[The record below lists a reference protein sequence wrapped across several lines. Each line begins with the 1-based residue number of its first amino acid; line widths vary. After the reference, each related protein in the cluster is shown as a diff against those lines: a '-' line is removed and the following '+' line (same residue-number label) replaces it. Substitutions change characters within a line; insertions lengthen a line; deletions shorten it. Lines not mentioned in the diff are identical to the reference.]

1 MTLAENAAGIVFH
14 KNAADRATPVA
25 VAFGRPLEGSRH
37 VGLVVQI
44 LLHVRASRLSRGPG
58 MSADPQASCWRGDF
72 VILGP
77 IDVRS
82 AIP

>member
-1 MTLAENAAGIVFH
+1 
-14 KNAADRATPVA
+14 
-25 VAFGRPLEGSRH
+25 
-37 VGLVVQI
+37 
-44 LLHVRASRLSRGPG
+44 